1 MPAPGGPGQREEPA
15 HLELARDLG
24 HLLVPPMSAEVVI
37 EVFAEA
43 GPECRA
49 PDSVLAVADP
59 SNAIAET
66 SELNNQATAI
76 IVVESL
82 C

>member
-1 MPAPGGPGQREEPA
+1 
-15 HLELARDLG
+15 
-24 HLLVPPMSAEVVI
+24 MSAEVVI